1 MRIFLLTAIILSISA
16 LLFEGYI
23 VFRSLKNKLHAYLF
37 LNCVSMLVSN
47 TGYLLQLLSKTEDAY
62 IAALKF
68 SYAGRVWVVFSLFM
82 FTAEFCHVRI
92 SKHIVRA
99 FILIDA
105 AVYASVFTLQ
115 MHRFYYSK
123 IWFDKT
129 GMFPVLLHRN
139 GIVHKAFMQFQAV
152 VICFILF
159 LLFRSVK
166 DHKGRLARK
175 RIYIIIGGFL
185 ISAVLYFIQVA
196 HVLFV
201 TYYFDISLLGN
212 VAITISMYIAI
223 FRYNLLGIIDMAR
236 EYIVDRLSEGV
247 IAIDPDGRVQYYNE
261 HAKELYPEIEKDPG
275 SVVDTLRETII
286 RGETITAGDRYY
298 SPEEKELSADGEIIG
313 KLYALVDTTAHKQKE
328 YKLRSDAAIM
338 EMAADS
344 MKERLRATEEILS
357 RDRTMRHDRRHFEAL
372 ILSLIQDGKTD
383 EARKYLEER
392 LSQEPRSSKRY
403 CENTTV
409 NAALMHYV
417 TMAERNNIR
426 VTVSANIPYSTGV
439 DEMQLAIA
447 ISNLFENAIHACMK
461 VTEADRFIEITA
473 RFKEQL
479 LLEIVNSCDGKQEL
493 DEEGHPVTT
502 ETGHGIGTRSVLD
515 FAKKTGSEIRYI
527 AEDDRFKVRM
537 IIG

>member
-139 GIVHKAFMQFQAV
+139 GI
-152 VICFILF
+152 
-159 LLFRSVK
+159 
-166 DHKGRLARK
+166 
-175 RIYIIIGGFL
+175 
-185 ISAVLYFIQVA
+185 
-196 HVLFV
+196 
-201 TYYFDISLLGN
+201 
-212 VAITISMYIAI
+212 
-223 FRYNLLGIIDMAR
+223 
-236 EYIVDRLSEGV
+236 
-247 IAIDPDGRVQYYNE
+247 
-261 HAKELYPEIEKDPG
+261 
-275 SVVDTLRETII
+275 
-286 RGETITAGDRYY
+286 
-298 SPEEKELSADGEIIG
+298 
-313 KLYALVDTTAHKQKE
+313 
-328 YKLRSDAAIM
+328 
-338 EMAADS
+338 
-344 MKERLRATEEILS
+344 
-357 RDRTMRHDRRHFEAL
+357 
-372 ILSLIQDGKTD
+372 
-383 EARKYLEER
+383 
-392 LSQEPRSSKRY
+392 
-403 CENTTV
+403 
-409 NAALMHYV
+409 
-417 TMAERNNIR
+417 
-426 VTVSANIPYSTGV
+426 
-439 DEMQLAIA
+439 
-447 ISNLFENAIHACMK
+447 
-461 VTEADRFIEITA
+461 
-473 RFKEQL
+473 
-479 LLEIVNSCDGKQEL
+479 
-493 DEEGHPVTT
+493 
-502 ETGHGIGTRSVLD
+502 GTRSVLD

-527 AEDDRFKVRM
+527 EEDDRFKVRM